1 MPARTEDPPERPPNP
16 LKGAYIPANRWM
28 AKPPLGGWGV
38 SQGTVGGLSERVF
51 GVSQGSLGGSF
62 WTFLFVLFLPQKSP
76 LCLAHS
82 RKNRTRLRIREFQT
96 HSQTTGCQWLPFFIQ
111 SPKLLFLC
119 REARTTSP
127 KGLFRHP
134 AEALSRSDGARL
146 SRRVWPFRPSARP
159 KFRFR
164 YASGPLPHPF
174 SALFDRLAPTTF
186 CMLLCVPGYHPGC
199 RLLPFCAL
207 PNFWYGRPADAAGF
221 LGRNKIVPFTIALYL
236 SYNIL
241 IFKWLTFYLFLQTS
255 KGRSK

>member
-1 MPARTEDPPERPPNP
+1 
-16 LKGAYIPANRWM
+16 M
-28 AKPPLGGWGV
+28 AKPPLGGWG
-38 SQGTVGGLSERVF
+38 
-51 GVSQGSLGGSF
+51 SLRGRF
-62 WTFLFVLFLPQKSP
+62 WRLFLAFLFVLFLPQKSP

-96 HSQTTGCQWLPFFIQ
+96 HSQTTGCQWLPFSIQ

-134 AEALSRSDGARL
+134 AEALSRSDRARL

-159 KFRFR
+159 KSRFR

-186 CMLLCVPGYHPGC
+186 CTLLCVPDYHPGC

-207 PNFWYGRPADAAGF
+207 PNFWHGRPADAAGF
-221 LGRNKIVPFTIALYL
+221 LGRNKIVPFTIALHL

-241 IFKWLTFYLFLQTS
+241 ILKRLTFYLFPQTS

>member
-1 MPARTEDPPERPPNP
+1 
-16 LKGAYIPANRWM
+16 M
-28 AKPPLGGWGV
+28 A
-38 SQGTVGGLSERVF
+38 
-51 GVSQGSLGGSF
+51 
-62 WTFLFVLFLPQKSP
+62 FLFVLFLPQKSP

-96 HSQTTGCQWLPFFIQ
+96 HLQTTDSQRIPFSVQ

-134 AEALSRSDGARL
+134 AEALSRSDRARL
-146 SRRVWPFRPSARP
+146 SRRVWPFRPSARQ
-159 KFRFR
+159 KSRFR

-186 CMLLCVPGYHPGC
+186 CTFLCAPDYHPGY

-207 PNFWYGRPADAAGF
+207 PNFRHGRPADAAGF
-221 LGRNKIVPFTIALYL
+221 LGRNKIVPFTIALHL

-241 IFKWLTFYLFLQTS
+241 IFKRLTFYLFPQTS

>member
-1 MPARTEDPPERPPNP
+1 MGVFQ
-16 LKGAYIPANRWM
+16 GA
-28 AKPPLGGWGV
+28 
-38 SQGTVGGLSERVF
+38 VF
-51 GVSQGSLGGSF
+51 GSSF
-62 WTFLFVLFLPQKSP
+62 WAFLFVLFLPQKSP

-96 HSQTTGCQWLPFFIQ
+96 HSQTTGCQWLPFSIQ

-134 AEALSRSDGARL
+134 AEALARSDRARL

-159 KFRFR
+159 KSRFR

-186 CMLLCVPGYHPGC
+186 CTLLCAPDYHPGC
-199 RLLPFCAL
+199 RRLPFCSL
-207 PNFWYGRPADAAGF
+207 PNFWHGRPADAAGF

-241 IFKWLTFYLFLQTS
+241 IFKRLTFYLFPQTS

>member
-1 MPARTEDPPERPPNP
+1 M
-16 LKGAYIPANRWM
+16 
-28 AKPPLGGWGV
+28 GV
-38 SQGTVGGLSERVF
+38 SQGAVGG
-51 GVSQGSLGGSF
+51 SLRGRF
-62 WTFLFVLFLPQKSP
+62 WRLFLAFLFVLFLPQKTP

-96 HSQTTGCQWLPFFIQ
+96 HSQTTGCQWLPFSIQ

-186 CMLLCVPGYHPGC
+186 CTLLCVPDYHPGC

-207 PNFWYGRPADAAGF
+207 PNFWHGRPADAAGF

-241 IFKWLTFYLFLQTS
+241 IFKWLTFYLFPQTS